1 MANRPY
7 TGYTRALR
15 PNRPRGLLWRFL
27 PYILYGL
34 VGLVSIAVLAYL
46 IDYLSPNHLL
56 SYLVAVNVVA
66 FCMYAFDK
74 LAAQADWLRVPE
86 IVLVLL
92 VCAFGFFGAELAR
105 NRLRHKT
112 LDVQFRVKYW
122 LAVLLSIVLFLL
134 VLLRGDEI
142 LRFLHLTQ

>member
-15 PNRPRGLLWRFL
+15 SNHSRGLLWRFL

-34 VGLVSIAVLAYL
+34 VGLVSTTVLAYL
-46 IDYLSPNHLL
+46 IDYLSPNPLL
-56 SYLVAVNVVA
+56 SYLIAVNVVA
-66 FCMYAFDK
+66 FFMYAFDK
-74 LAAQADWLRVPE
+74 LAAQAGWLRVPE

-112 LDVQFRVKYW
+112 LDVQFRFKYW
-122 LAVLLSIVLFLL
+122 AAVVLSVVLFLI
-134 VLLRGDEI
+134 LLFI
-142 LRFLHLTQ
+142 APKL